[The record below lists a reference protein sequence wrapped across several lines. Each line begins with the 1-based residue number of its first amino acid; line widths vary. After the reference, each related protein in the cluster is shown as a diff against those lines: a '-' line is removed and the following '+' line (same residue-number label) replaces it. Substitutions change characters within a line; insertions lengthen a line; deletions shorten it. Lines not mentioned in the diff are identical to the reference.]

1 MNYIDDAGTFI
12 MGMIVALF
20 FVLIFTII
28 FPREQIK
35 LYDNAIVE
43 CEKTLPR
50 NQHCV
55 VIAVPVDKN

>member
-1 MNYIDDAGTFI
+1 MDDSKIAFL
-12 MGMIVALF
+12 MGMIVASIIVLF
-20 FVLIFTII
+20 ASII
-28 FPREQIK
+28 FPSEQIK
-35 LYDNAIVE
+35 LYKESIVE